1 MRAQKTADPSPGISP
16 VIPADTNSEENVP
29 GAGEREERQEGEE
42 PAAKRRKKELDE
54 RMRKIRQAGMDRENR
69 PVEPEGL
76 EERIQKVM
84 DEYEAKKRGREQ
96 EGVLIERVERML
108 LEEVEAVCERMRVE
122 AQVEAMAG
130 EDRANEESERV
141 PRCVDQEASCCSE

>member
-1 MRAQKTADPSPGISP
+1 MKAQKPADPSRGISP
-16 VIPADTNSEENVP
+16 VIAADTNSEENVP
-29 GAGEREERQEGEE
+29 EGEE
-42 PAAKRRKKELDE
+42 PAAKRRRKELDE

-84 DEYEAKKRGREQ
+84 DEYEVKKRVREQ

>member
-1 MRAQKTADPSPGISP
+1 MKAQKPADPSRGISP
-16 VIPADTNSEENVP
+16 VIAGDTNSEENVP
-29 GAGEREERQEGEE
+29 EGEE
-42 PAAKRRKKELDE
+42 PAAKRRRKELDE

-69 PVEPEGL
+69 LVEPEGL

-122 AQVEAMAG
+122 AQVE
-130 EDRANEESERV
+130 RWRV
-141 PRCVDQEASCCSE
+141 RIAPTRNPKSPEMCRPRSLLLLRVRPNGGNID